1 MDKRFILDAGFYC
14 NSANNSANVST
25 KVLRR
30 NGHNIVSISNNAS
43 FDNMHSDIRKRHVRG
58 ASLDFEPL
66 GKIHNVN
73 KLYNEF

>member
-14 NSANNSANVST
+14 NTANAST
-25 KVLRR
+25 EVLKR

-43 FDNMHSDIRKRHVRG
+43 FDNMNSDMRKRHVRG

-73 KLYNEF
+73 KLYDEF